1 MKKTIALLTAAILLA
16 LTTTACS
23 SPGEGQT
30 SHTPDTSKVI
40 EQSTDTDMSENNT
53 EKTSTEAS
61 QTDVSEE
68 STKPEASAIS
78 ADGEYEN
85 VFGFDADKWAEK
97 VTKYKEDPTSQFATR
112 YKTLVKMYNAYNND
126 RQMKDEDF
134 LTGKVIYEKEY
145 INENSRI
152 DDNLNNKTADQQNL
166 ENIKRGILIKM
177 DDKGNLLLKNA
188 NKITDEDIKKSMR
201 DHNNLKILYAK
212 ATREDLCKWLNENFK
227 ENVVDDVKR
236 IYLQTGVVS
245 NADDF
250 DIYDTTFETNFPNLE
265 SLEYSWAP
273 GEIKLRSSALKEI
286 TVPEGCKMKMIWH
299 CPKLE
304 TIRFT
309 GSENDKLDD
318 QTYKETYEKYDN
330 PGIYKEDFGCKSKRE
345 SKLVTDESGFTD
357 QKYYATYDCGDNLKN
372 LKTVYVPKGSDRACY
387 WLQAKRFFK
396 VYMDRDIEVIET

>member
-1 MKKTIALLTAAILLA
+1 MKKTIALLTAAILLTLMA
-16 LTTTACS
+16 TACS
-23 SPGEGQT
+23 SQGESQT
-30 SHTPDTSKVI
+30 SHTPDASKVI
-40 EQSTDTDMSENNT
+40 EQSTDTDVSENNK

-68 STKPEASAIS
+68 STKPETSAIS
-78 ADGEYEN
+78 ADDEYEN
-85 VFGFDADKWAEK
+85 IFEFDADKWNTFSERFANPEEYPEFCNDY
-97 VTKYKEDPTSQFATR
+97 KY
-112 YKTLVKMYNAYNND
+112 LVKMYNTYNND

-145 INENSRI
+145 VNKNGGI
-152 DDNLNNKTADQQNL
+152 DTMFDEED
-166 ENIKRGILIKM
+166 EHIKRGIIVKM

-188 NKITDEDIKKSMR
+188 NKITDEDIKQHVR
-201 DHNNLKILYAK
+201 NYLNLNILY
-212 ATREDLCKWLNENFK
+212 TEIECEDLCKWLNENFK

-236 IYLQTGVVS
+236 IYFQTGII
-245 NADDF
+245 NKADRR
-250 DIYDTTFETNFPNLE
+250 DIYDTTFEIDFPNLE

-273 GEIKLRSSALKEI
+273 GEIKLWRSALKEI
-286 TVPEGCKMKMIWH
+286 TVPEDCEMTMIWH

-304 TIRFT
+304 TIRFM

-318 QTYKETYEKYDN
+318 QTYKDAYERYDD
-330 PGIYKEDFGCKSKRE
+330 PKIYQDDFGCKSKRE

-357 QKYYATYDCGDNLKN
+357 QKYYTTYDCGDNLKN

-396 VYMDRDIEVIET
+396 VYMNRDIEVIET

>member
-23 SPGEGQT
+23 SQGESQT
-30 SHTPDTSKVI
+30 SHTPDASKVI
-40 EQSTDTDMSENNT
+40 EQSTDTDVSENNK

-68 STKPEASAIS
+68 SAKPEVSTIS
-78 ADGEYEN
+78 ADDEYEN
-85 VFGFDADKWAEK
+85 VFGFDADKWNTFSER
-97 VTKYKEDPTSQFATR
+97 FANPEEYPEFCNK
-112 YKTLVKMYNAYNND
+112 YKTLVNMYNTYNND

-145 INENSRI
+145 INENGGI
-152 DDNLNNKTADQQNL
+152 NTTLDEED
-166 ENIKRGILIKM
+166 EHIKRSILVKM

-188 NKITDEDIKKSMR
+188 NKITDEDIKQHVR
-201 DHNNLKILYAK
+201 NHLNLNILYAK
-212 ATREDLCKWLNENFK
+212 TTREDFCKWLNENFK

-236 IYLQTGVVS
+236 IYLQTGVV
-245 NADDF
+245 NDADDF
-250 DIYDTTFETNFPNLE
+250 DIYDTTFEIDFPNLE

-273 GEIKLRSSALKEI
+273 GEITLRSSALKEI
-286 TVPEGCKMKMIWH
+286 TVPEGCKMKTIWH

-318 QTYKETYEKYDN
+318 QTYKETYERYDD
-330 PGIYKEDFGCKSKRE
+330 PKIYQDDFGCKSKRE
-345 SKLVTDESGFTD
+345 SKIVTGEDGISRR
-357 QKYYATYDCGDNLKN
+357 KYYNTYDSEDNLKN

-396 VYMDRDIEVIET
+396 VYMNRDIEVIET

>member
-1 MKKTIALLTAAILLA
+1 MKKKIALLTAAILLA

-23 SPGEGQT
+23 SQGESQT

-40 EQSTDTDMSENNT
+40 EQSTDTDVSENNK
-53 EKTSTEAS
+53 EKTSTETS

-68 STKPEASAIS
+68 STEPEASAIS

-85 VFGFDADKWAEK
+85 VFGFDADKWAED
-97 VTKYKEDPTSQFATR
+97 VAYMKENPTEKWTTE
-112 YKTLVKMYNAYNND
+112 YKTLVNMYNAYNND

-145 INENSRI
+145 VNENSRI
-152 DDNLNNKTADQQNL
+152 D
-166 ENIKRGILIKM
+166 ENMNEEGEHIKRGILIKM

-188 NKITDEDIKKSMR
+188 NKLTEKDIKKHVR
-201 DHNNLKILYAK
+201 DYLNLNILYAK
-212 ATREDLCKWLNENFK
+212 TTREDLCKWLNENFK
-227 ENVVDDVKR
+227 ENIVDDVKR
-236 IYLQTGVVS
+236 IYIQTGVIN

-250 DIYDTTFETNFPNLE
+250 DIYDTTFEIDFPNLE

-273 GEIKLRSSALKEI
+273 GEIELWSAALKEI

-318 QTYKETYEKYDN
+318 QAYKEEYERYDN
-330 PGIYKEDFGCKSKRE
+330 PKIYQEDFGCKSKRE

-357 QKYYATYDCGDNLKN
+357 QKYYTTYDCEDNLKN

-396 VYMDRDIEVIET
+396 VYMNRDIEVIET

>member
-1 MKKTIALLTAAILLA
+1 MKKKIALLTAAILLA

-23 SPGEGQT
+23 SSNQGER
-30 SHTPDTSKVI
+30 SHTPDTSKMI
-40 EQSTDTDMSENNT
+40 EQSTDTDVSENNK

-85 VFGFDADKWAEK
+85 VFGFDADRWTEK
-97 VTKYKEDPTSQFATR
+97 VTKYKEDPTSRFATK

-126 RQMKDEDF
+126 RQMKDGDF

-152 DDNLNNKTADQQNL
+152 DENLDNRDDEDNPEHID
-166 ENIKRGILIKM
+166 RRILVKM

-188 NKITDEDIKKSMR
+188 NKITEEDIKKSVR
-201 DHNNLKILYAK
+201 NYSNLNVVYA
-212 ATREDLCKWLNENFK
+212 AASCEDLCKWLNENFK
-227 ENVVDDVKR
+227 ENIVNDIKR

-245 NADDF
+245 DADDF
-250 DIYDTTFETNFPNLE
+250 DIYDTTFEIDFPNLE

-273 GEIKLRSSALKEI
+273 GEIKLWSSALKDI
-286 TVPEGCKMKMIWH
+286 TVPKGCKMKKIEN

-304 TIRFT
+304 TIRFM

-318 QTYKETYEKYDN
+318 QTYKDAYERYDD
-330 PGIYKEDFGCKSKRE
+330 PKIYQDDFGCKSKRE

-357 QKYYATYDCGDNLKN
+357 QKYYTTYDCGDNLKN

-396 VYMDRDIEVIET
+396 VYMNRDIEVIET